1 VGIRGKLRRWH
12 IWFGW
17 IVALPLL
24 LWTVSGVVMVIRPIE
39 EVRGADLMAPAPV
52 LPSGIA
58 AVAPPIGPR
67 PVSSLNLQP
76 RPGGAVWVVRFA
88 DGATRLADPATGRYL
103 PPLRAVDA
111 AKIVR
116 ERYRGTSELASVD
129 RTSAEAPPLDLRRP
143 VAAWRVTMRDGVRFY
158 LDAESGELLATRTP
172 FWRFYDFMW
181 GLHIMDPGGR
191 EDSHNPFVIVLGIV
205 TLATT
210 LMAIVLLPM
219 TLRRRSRQ

>member
-1 VGIRGKLRRWH
+1 VAIRGKLRRWH
-12 IWFGW
+12 IWLGW

-39 EVRGADLMAPAPV
+39 EVRGADLMAAAPA

-67 PVSSLNLQP
+67 PIASLSLQP

-88 DGATRLADPATGRYL
+88 DGATRLADAATGRFL

-111 AKIVR
+111 AKIVS

-129 RTSAEAPPLDLRRP
+129 RTTAEAPPLDLRRP

-219 TLRRRSRQ
+219 TLRRRSR